1 MITKPYRNFS
11 VSTDYHG
18 VVTVSIDVPDRPM
31 NVLTAEVMS
40 EFVTIVGD
48 LERAI
53 GVTAV
58 VFRSEKESGFLA
70 GADVAVIAG
79 IKSPQEASE
88 LIQAGQRLFNR
99 IESLPIPTIVAIHG
113 PCLGGGLEWSL
124 ACDYRIARDNTSTK
138 IGLPEIQLG
147 LIPGWGGTQR
157 LPRRIGLSRALPLI
171 LTGKHLNASAAIK
184 VGLVDRAISP
194 DHWDHGVA
202 QFVDDVVAGRVTAGH
217 SAPLWRRLLDGTRI
231 GRALTVRM
239 SKRAIRTKSKHYP
252 ALESAIGA
260 ASVACKPNYD
270 GYGLEESE
278 FLSLLFT
285 PTCRNLLGLYF
296 ARERARKPSTWSR
309 SAGTALHHEP
319 IRKVGIVGAGAMGA
333 GIGQLAATRGY
344 DVMIKEI
351 DDKSCRAGSARIN
364 TLIHDLATR
373 KRWGSFERDLL
384 RAKIQISTE
393 LSSLEDC
400 DLVIEAVVERADAKA
415 NVFAQLDSVAKPT
428 AILASNTS
436 SLSITAMGDATHRS
450 HHVAGLH
457 FFNPV
462 HRMELVEVIRGR
474 DTDDETMAR
483 LVQFV
488 KAMGKT
494 PVVTTD
500 TPGFLVNRVLFP
512 YLGEAITMVGER
524 HDTAEIDREIRRFGM
539 PMGPLE
545 LLDQVGIDV
554 AADVAESLRGVIENA
569 DPAINQLKRMV
580 QHGMLGRKSG
590 EGFYRY
596 VDEKRQGATMMKNKS
611 TENQSNSSVGM
622 INDGLTPITR
632 RLIYPMLI
640 EAVRCHQQ
648 HVVSEAWAIDL
659 AMVLGTGFAPHRGGP
674 MKMIETIGL
683 ETVAENTRRLAR
695 IHGSRFSA
703 ACFEEAAIDQPGQ
716 TGDQPSIG
724 MQPQI

>member
-1 MITKPYRNFS
+1 MITKPYRNFF

-40 EFVTIVGD
+40 ELVTIIGD

-58 VFRSEKESGFLA
+58 VFRSDKESGFLA

-79 IKSPQEASE
+79 IKSLDEASE

-99 IESLPIPTIVAIHG
+99 IESLPMPTIVAIHG

-157 LPRRIGLSRALPLI
+157 LPQRIGLSRALPLI

-194 DHWDHGVA
+194 DHWDNGVA
-202 QFVDDVVAGRVTAGH
+202 QFVDDVIAGRVTAGQT
-217 SAPLWRRLLDGTRI
+217 APLWRRILDGTRI
-231 GRALTVRM
+231 GRAVTVRM
-239 SKRAIRTKSKHYP
+239 SKRAIRSKSKHYP
-252 ALESAIGA
+252 ALGSAIRA
-260 ASVACKPNYD
+260 ASVAYKPSCD
-270 GYGLEESE
+270 GYGVEETE

-285 PTCRNLLGLYF
+285 LTCRNLLGLYF
-296 ARERARKPSTWSR
+296 ARERARKPSTWSGA
-309 SAGTALHHEP
+309 AGTALHHQP

-344 DVMIKEI
+344 DVTIKEI
-351 DDKSCRAGSARIN
+351 DDETCRAGAARVDA
-364 TLIHDLATR
+364 LVQDLANR

-384 RAKIQISTE
+384 RSKIKVSAE
-393 LSSLEDC
+393 LSSLDDS
-400 DLVIEAVVERADAKA
+400 DLMIEAVVERADVKA

-428 AILASNTS
+428 AILTSNTS
-436 SLSITAMGDATHRS
+436 SLSITAMSDATHRS
-450 HHVAGLH
+450 SHVAGLH

-483 LVQFV
+483 LIQFV
-488 KAMGKT
+488 KALGKT
-494 PVVTTD
+494 PVVTSD

-512 YLGEAITMVGER
+512 YLGEAIMMVGER
-524 HDTAEIDREIRRFGM
+524 YDTARIDREIRRFGM

-554 AADVAESLRGVIENA
+554 AAHVAESLRDVIENA
-569 DPAINQLKRMV
+569 DLAIKKLNRMV
-580 QHGMLGRKSG
+580 EHGMLGRKTG
-590 EGFYRY
+590 QGFYRY
-596 VDEKRQGATMMKNKS
+596 VNDRRGGATMMKNKG
-611 TENQSNSSVGM
+611 TAMQSNASLGM

-640 EAVRCHQQ
+640 EALRCHQQ

-683 ETVAENTRRLAR
+683 ETVMENTRRLAR
-695 IHGSRFSA
+695 MHGNRFSVS
-703 ACFEEAAIDQPGQ
+703 CFEESAVDQLCQG
-716 TGDQPSIG
+716 GDQPSIG
-724 MQPQI
+724 MQPQR